1 MTNSYSKVKYIIA
14 SILLALATYN
24 ISKTTLEIY
33 KNSSRVEDLKTE
45 SEAKM
50 EENERLKEELA
61 FAQTDEFVEREARNK
76 LNLIKPGEQVLIPVD
91 SDLKLGSET
100 AVVLGDKRAIIE
112 GNFSLW
118 YNLFFDTK

>member
-1 MTNSYSKVKYIIA
+1 MANSYSKVKYIIA

-50 EENERLKEELA
+50 EENERVKEELT
-61 FAQTDEFVEREARNK
+61 FSQTNEF
-76 LNLIKPGEQVLIPVD
+76 IK
-91 SDLKLGSET
+91 
-100 AVVLGDKRAIIE
+100 
-112 GNFSLW
+112 N
-118 YNLFFDTK
+118 

>member
-1 MTNSYSKVKYIIA
+1 MTNSYSKVKYIVAAIF
-14 SILLALATYN
+14 LALATYN

-33 KNSSRVEDLKTE
+33 KNSSRVEDLQTE
-45 SEAKM
+45 AEAEM
-50 EENERLKEELA
+50 EENQGLKEELA